1 MVLGKGAHHHS
12 AVSVPG
18 GRWVVLSVTSFWCT
32 MMMKIREFFVN
43 K

>member
-1 MVLGKGAHHHS
+1 MVLGKCAHHHG

-18 GRWVVLSVTSFWCT
+18 GRWVALSVTSFWGT